1 MPIQQLRLS
10 FQQLPHSSSSPFL
23 CPQANPNAM
32 GLFECVG
39 HGITM
44 GSSGLRWPGTGE
56 DCVMLWTGA
65 FGITSGWRSLLA
77 TLLVGLMAMLA
88 QYLTAL
94 SGQKLQTAK
103 QIAKRK
109 RLSSLLGGHESDM
122 EQARSSLNGEDKTL
136 AKPLVAAV
144 AVPSSTHQVQQHPA
158 TAQRSSAV
166 SSSSTPVSA
175 AAFFS
180 PSSLVQVPKVS
191 NLAHFG
197 DSLLHGLRMFV
208 AYLLMLAVMT
218 YDLALF
224 ASIVAG
230 FTLGYYHFTTDTS
243 KVPISADPCC
253 S

>member
-1 MPIQQLRLS
+1 
-10 FQQLPHSSSSPFL
+10 
-23 CPQANPNAM
+23 M

-65 FGITSGWRSLLA
+65 FGLTNGLRSLLA

-88 QYLTAL
+88 QYLTAS
-94 SGQKLQTAK
+94 SGQKLQRSR
-103 QIAKRK
+103 QIAKHK
-109 RLSSLLGGHESDM
+109 RLFSLLEDQTDDM
-122 EQARSSLNGEDKTL
+122 EQARRGVNADDNPQ
-136 AKPLVAAV
+136 AKPLASAV
-144 AVPSSTHQVQQHPA
+144 QLPPVSYHQVQQQPA
-158 TAQRSSAV
+158 AQRGSAA
-166 SSSSTPVSA
+166 SSSPKSVTALASQ
-175 AAFFS
+175 
-180 PSSLVQVPKVS
+180 LVPKVG
-191 NLAHFG
+191 NWEHFG
-197 DSLLHGLRMFV
+197 DSMLHGLRMLV

-224 ASIVAG
+224 VSIVAG
-230 FTLGYYHFTTDTS
+230 FTLGYYLFTTDTS

>member
-1 MPIQQLRLS
+1 
-10 FQQLPHSSSSPFL
+10 
-23 CPQANPNAM
+23 M
-32 GLFECVG
+32 GLFECVD

-88 QYLTAL
+88 QYLTTSSA
-94 SGQKLQTAK
+94 QKLQTSK

-109 RLSSLLGGHESDM
+109 RLSSLLGGPADDI
-122 EQARSSLNGEDKTL
+122 EQARSSVNGEDKTQ
-136 AKPLVAAV
+136 AKPLASVT
-144 AVPSSTHQVQQHPA
+144 STHQVQQHPT
-158 TAQRSSAV
+158 TAQRSSAA
-166 SSSSTPVSA
+166 SSSSTPVA
-175 AAFFS
+175 ATAFFS
-180 PSSLVQVPKVS
+180 PSQLMQVPKVS
-191 NLAHFG
+191 NWVHFG

-224 ASIVAG
+224 VSIVAG
-230 FTLGYYHFTTDTS
+230 FTIGYYLFTTDTS